1 MNEKNKKKKS
11 RSMSNITINIPDI
24 YDDNIQEM
32 IKMGIVA
39 SRSEAIRTAIRE
51 YLQKEYDVNLKLLG
65 FLKEE

>member
-1 MNEKNKKKKS
+1 MNKKNKKKKS

>member
-1 MNEKNKKKKS
+1 
-11 RSMSNITINIPDI
+11 MSNITINIPDI